1 MISPE
6 LLRRY
11 PFFGFLDDSHLKAIA
26 MIAEEENYPAS
37 TDILISGDPA
47 DDFYLLMKGSVDLF
61 YVVHEEIR
69 PDKKKEYLMGEINP
83 EEPFGISAL
92 IEPYQYTAT
101 ARASVPITVI
111 KVDGQA
117 LRELIDN
124 DEKLGCGFLRQITK
138 ATMER
143 LEYTRTLLAAAWA

>member
-11 PFFGFLDDSHLKAIA
+11 PFFGFLDDIHLKAIA
-26 MIAEEENYPAS
+26 MIAEEETYS
-37 TDILISGDPA
+37 TGTDILIASDPA
-47 DDFYLLMKGSVDLF
+47 DALYLLMKGSVDLF
-61 YVVHEEIR
+61 YVVHEELR
-69 PDKKKEYLMGEINP
+69 PDNKKEYLMGEINP

-111 KVDGQA
+111 KIDGQA

-124 DEKLGCGFLRQITK
+124 DEKLGCGFLRQIAK

-143 LEYTRTLLAAAWA
+143 LEYIRTLLAAAWA

>member
-11 PFFGFLDDSHLKAIA
+11 PFFGFLGDSHLKAIA
-26 MIAEEENYPAS
+26 MIAEEESYQAG
-37 TDILISGDPA
+37 TDILSSGDPA
-47 DDFYLLMKGSVDLF
+47 NAFYLLMKGSVDLF
-61 YVVHEEIR
+61 YVVHEELR
-69 PDKKKEYLMGEINP
+69 PDQKKEYLMGEINP

-101 ARASVPITVI
+101 ARASVSITVI
-111 KVDGQA
+111 KIDGQA

>member
-11 PFFGFLDDSHLKAIA
+11 PFFGFLNDSHLKSIA
-26 MIAEEENYPAS
+26 MIAEEETHQAGADILCSGEPAS
-37 TDILISGDPA
+37 A
-47 DDFYLLMKGSVDLF
+47 FYLLMRGSIDLY
-61 YVVHEEIR
+61 YVVQEELR

-92 IEPYQYTAT
+92 IEPFQYTAT
-101 ARASVPITVI
+101 ARASVPIEVI
-111 KVDGQA
+111 KIHGQA